1 MSFLKTQNPH
11 NWDHMYY
18 SLFKV
23 RGFNLRNIFKVTDT
37 NAIPLLMTQVLC
49 KINYSSHALM

>member
-23 RGFNLRNIFKVTDT
+23 RGFNLRNIFKVTDA
-37 NAIPLLMTQVLC
+37 NAIPLLMT
-49 KINYSSHALM
+49 